1 VFINLVMLFVAGR
14 SLSEEQKEDLSK
26 FLSKYKQSGSFEG
39 NCYSNTLLVLG
50 VF

>member
-1 VFINLVMLFVAGR
+1 VFINLVILFVVVP

-26 FLSKYKQSGSFEG
+26 FLNKYEQSSSAEG
-39 NCYSNTLLVLG
+39 NCYSSTLLVLS